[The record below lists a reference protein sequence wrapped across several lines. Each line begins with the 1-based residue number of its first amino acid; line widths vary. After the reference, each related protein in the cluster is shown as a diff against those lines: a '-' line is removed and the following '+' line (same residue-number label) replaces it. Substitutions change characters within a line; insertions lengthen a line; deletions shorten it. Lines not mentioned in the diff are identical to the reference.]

1 MSEGTLNLHGG
12 CVLLGEAGL
21 LILGPSGIGKS
32 ALARRLVAERR
43 AAGGFAA
50 LVADDRVLVSRHGGR
65 IVARPHPALAGFA
78 EHRGLGIRPVSHEG
92 AAVLRLVVELTRE
105 PAPRMPEEA
114 ELAATLLGIRIP
126 RVAGMAAEAG
136 ALIEAAISWPG

>member
-32 ALARRLVAERR
+32 ALARRLVAARA

-50 LVADDRVLVSRHGGR
+50 LVADDRVLVERHGGR
-65 IVARPHPALAGFA
+65 LVARPHPALAGLA
-78 EHRGLGIRPVSHEG
+78 EHRGLGIRPVPHEG
-92 AAVLRLVVELTRE
+92 AAVLRLVVELTRK
-105 PAPRMPEEA
+105 PAPRLPAEA
-114 ELAATLLGIRIP
+114 DLETTLLGLRIP
-126 RVAGMAAEAG
+126 RVAGTAAEAE
-136 ALIEAAISWPG
+136 ALVEAAISWRR